1 MVSNRARLRR
11 IFRWAI
17 SVILVVLGLTT
28 TWAWG
33 RVAQLAEPSP
43 EDAGP
48 QTSAVYAAWQAAGA
62 VQPTLFRSLDGG
74 VTWQPLALPEDRVPS
89 VWASDGGDRLAVFSN
104 EGMVFR
110 SEDQGDT
117 WTSVDMDLPILSL
130 AWDETGS
137 LYLGSDGYGLY
148 RLAANGTLV
157 AVAPSGSELAASPVR
172 HLAHVDGRLYA
183 ATPSVLFSTDDG
195 GETWAKSLP
204 VSAGQIAAL
213 AATDRDSVF
222 VGTQTEGVY
231 RSSDGGRTWQP
242 ASEGLGLAAGQ
253 MVKITALQADP
264 QEPGVL
270 YVALDYVLGAT
281 ELHATAVGT
290 FVTVDNGARWQPLVG
305 PTWPEAMDA
314 SALVVPANRPLY
326 VQSVAETGLQVYAPD
341 VEGALAALGSGD
353 PQVRID
359 ASRMLGLAR
368 AEDAGTALV
377 STLADPDPAVSMA
390 AAQALGRLNSP
401 ATANALLVSLDH
413 PDEHVRLGAAR
424 ALGWMKIEAAVDPL
438 RTMLLNGEEAE
449 IGTAAE
455 ALGRIGSPTAIDAL
469 LVALNDVDMT
479 ARRHAALAALESIGE
494 PAVGPLTG
502 MLKDPDAYSRSN
514 AAEALGW
521 IGSPS
526 ATRAL
531 VSALG
536 DKSSL
541 VRQQAV
547 RALGEIG
554 DPAARTALARV
565 QQRDESPVVQ
575 AEAGRSL
582 ARIEQE
588 PVRTAGWLAN
598 VAPTLNRL
606 QALRWLILGIS
617 LAGAALL
624 AATNTRLATLPVFQQ
639 TRPR

>member
-1 MVSNRARLRR
+1 VSNRPRLRR
-11 IFRWAI
+11 TFRWTI
-17 SVILVVLGLTT
+17 SVVLVVLGLTT

-33 RVAQLAEPSP
+33 RVARLAEPSP
-43 EDAGP
+43 EDAES
-48 QTSAVYAAWQAAGA
+48 QTAAVYAAWQVSDAAQA
-62 VQPTLFRSLDGG
+62 TLFRSLDGG

-89 VWASDGGDRLAVFSN
+89 VWVSDGGHRLAVFSN
-104 EGMVFR
+104 EGILLR
-110 SEDQGDT
+110 SEDQGDS
-117 WTSVDMDLPILSL
+117 WTSAEMDLSISSM
-130 AWDETGS
+130 AWGENGS

-148 RLAANGTLV
+148 RLAANGNLDSVT
-157 AVAPSGSELAASPVR
+157 PSGSELASSPVMD
-172 HLAHVDGRLYA
+172 LAYVDGRLFA
-183 ATPSVLFSTDDG
+183 ATPSVLFLTDDG

-204 VSAGQIAAL
+204 VSAGQIAGL
-213 AATDRDSVF
+213 AATDRDTVF

-231 RSSDGGRTWQP
+231 RSTDGGRTWQP
-242 ASEGLGLAAGQ
+242 ALEGLGLAAGQ
-253 MVKITALQADP
+253 MVKVTALQADP

-270 YVALDYVLGAT
+270 YVAVDHVLGAT
-281 ELHATAVGT
+281 ELHTTAAGT
-290 FVTVDNGARWQPLVG
+290 FVTVDDGAHWQPLVG
-305 PTWPEAMDA
+305 PSWPEAKHA

-326 VQSVAETGLQVYAPD
+326 VQSVAATGLQVYAPD
-341 VEGALAALGSGD
+341 VEGALAALESDD

-359 ASRMLGLAR
+359 AIRMLGLAR
-368 AEDAGTALV
+368 AEGAGTALV
-377 STLADPDPAVSMA
+377 SALADADPAVSMA

-401 ATANALLVSLDH
+401 ATANALLVSLDY
-413 PDEHVRLGAAR
+413 PDAQVRLGAAR

-438 RTMLLNGEEAE
+438 RAMLLNGEGAE
-449 IGTAAE
+449 ISTAAE
-455 ALGRIGSPTAIDAL
+455 ALGRIGSPPAIDAL
-469 LVALNDVDMT
+469 LVALADVDMT

-494 PAVGPLTG
+494 PAVSPLAE
-502 MLKDPDAYSRSN
+502 MLKSPDPYARSN

-531 VSALG
+531 VAALG

-541 VRQQAV
+541 VRQRTV

-565 QQRDESPVVQ
+565 QQRDESQVVQ

-588 PVRTAGWLAN
+588 PVRTTSWLAS